1 MSRVFDKF
9 YFKPKQTILS
19 IDSLINASQSYDE
32 NIAPFINNMFCPECL
47 QAQLTFYHETSKHK
61 AYLKRIPSSS
71 HAPNCS
77 YNYKY
82 AFNSSIKKY
91 ITSLSS
97 NQVEDKLNSILH
109 LLTRKNITSNTSTN
123 YSKTNS
129 NNHKNPLLVY
139 NIDNSVSGALPQKKV
154 NSYLDPNIIGNDIY
168 LFYGENIKIKQ
179 NIIDKNNKKFY
190 LLEFKAKNK
199 NQEWT
204 SRFKIFRNTIR
215 DIIDEN
221 AEYYIAT
228 IGTLNLNYSKLQIS
242 PLLPNALKIKLIP
255 K

>member
-1 MSRVFDKF
+1 M
-9 YFKPKQTILS
+9 I
-19 IDSLINASQSYDE
+19 
-32 NIAPFINNMFCPECL
+32 FIF
-47 QAQLTFYHETSKHK
+47 
-61 AYLKRIPSSS
+61 
-71 HAPNCS
+71 
-77 YNYKY
+77 
-82 AFNSSIKKY
+82 
-91 ITSLSS
+91 S
-97 NQVEDKLNSILH
+97 N
-109 LLTRKNITSNTSTN
+109 
-123 YSKTNS
+123 
-129 NNHKNPLLVY
+129 
-139 NIDNSVSGALPQKKV
+139 
-154 NSYLDPNIIGNDIY
+154 
-168 LFYGENIKIKQ
+168 GENIKIKQ

>member
-1 MSRVFDKF
+1 MSSS
-9 YFKPKQTILS
+9 S
-19 IDSLINASQSYDE
+19 IN
-32 NIAPFINNMFCPECL
+32 C
-47 QAQLTFYHETSKHK
+47 HETSKHK

-82 AFNSSIKKY
+82 ASNSSIKKY

-109 LLTRKNITSNTSTN
+109 LLTRKNITSTTLIDN
-123 YSKTNS
+123 SKANS

-139 NIDNSVSGALPQKKV
+139 DINNSVSGALPQKKV

-242 PLLPNALKIKLIP
+242 PLLPNALKIKLMP

>member
-1 MSRVFDKF
+1 MIFIFSMVR
-9 YFKPKQTILS
+9 ILKS
-19 IDSLINASQSYDE
+19 NKISLI
-32 NIAPFINNMFCPECL
+32 
-47 QAQLTFYHETSKHK
+47 K
-61 AYLKRIPSSS
+61 
-71 HAPNCS
+71 
-77 YNYKY
+77 
-82 AFNSSIKKY
+82 
-91 ITSLSS
+91 
-97 NQVEDKLNSILH
+97 
-109 LLTRKNITSNTSTN
+109 
-123 YSKTNS
+123 
-129 NNHKNPLLVY
+129 
-139 NIDNSVSGALPQKKV
+139 
-154 NSYLDPNIIGNDIY
+154 II
-168 LFYGENIKIKQ
+168 
-179 NIIDKNNKKFY
+179 KKFY